1 MKRLGIFV
9 FYDRE
14 GIADDYIFYLLDG
27 IKPVV
32 DKLVIVVNGN
42 IDNVYLERLYKY
54 TDTII
59 SRENLGFDAGAY
71 KDALCKY
78 IGWDNVCKFDELL
91 LVNDTFYGPLYP
103 FEDCFNK
110 MEKMDVD
117 YWGMTKSPKGVQEDG
132 YAYDAHIQSYF
143 LVLRKSV
150 FSDNRFKEF
159 WEKMPYPK
167 SFLQAVRSFELECNK
182 LLSECGWRGVALSDL
197 YGFSFSEKV
206 NCNPYM
212 SYSYELIHDA
222 KIPVL
227 KCKSLDMRFSGFS
240 NAFKAFKYME
250 DQEIYDVGLIKK
262 RLMRIGQPL
271 HERAK
276 LDFSK
281 LSEFYYAHAKIY
293 LYGAGTC
300 GKNLAEYFDYKG
312 WSFEG
317 FLVSDIG
324 NQGEKRLFFDD
335 ADISDND
342 GIIIAVGTEQA
353 YIEIR
358 SIIEKR
364 CNREQ
369 IYP

>member
-1 MKRLGIFV
+1 M
-9 FYDRE
+9 FYDRD
-14 GIADDYIFYLLDG
+14 GIADDYIFYFLDG
-27 IKPVV
+27 IKLVV
-32 DKLVIVVNGN
+32 DKMVIVVNGIIN
-42 IDNVYLERLYKY
+42 DVYLERFYKY
-54 TDTII
+54 TNTII
-59 SRENLGFDAGAY
+59 SRENFGFDAGAY

-91 LVNDTFYGPLYP
+91 LVNDTFYGPIYSI
-103 FEDCFNK
+103 EDIFVK
-110 MEKMDVD
+110 MEEIDTD
-117 YWGMTKSPKGVQEDG
+117 YWGLTKSPKGVLKDG

-143 LVLRKSV
+143 LVFRKCV
-150 FSDNRFKEF
+150 FSDSRFMEF
-159 WEKMPYPK
+159 WEKMSYPE
-167 SFLQAVRSFELECNK
+167 SFLEAVRSFELECNK
-182 LLSECGWRGVALSDL
+182 LLSGCGWKGVALSDL
-197 YGFSFSEKV
+197 YGLKLPEKV

-227 KCKSLDMRFSGFS
+227 KCKSLDLRFPGFS

-250 DQEIYDVGLIKK
+250 YQGNYDVGLIKK
-262 RLMRIGQPL
+262 HLMRIGQPL
-271 HERAK
+271 HEQAK
-276 LDFSK
+276 LDFFK
-281 LSEFYYAHAKIY
+281 LSEFYHAHTRIY

-324 NQGEKRLFFDD
+324 NQGKEYLRFDE
-335 ADISDND
+335 ADISDKD

-358 SIIEKR
+358 NIIEKR
-364 CNREQ
+364 CNKEQ